1 MQDDDFITRE
11 NKFMHIKYDNFALTF
26 FTHHTMYL
34 PSSRSYT
41 FKSRTATIINKF
53 LNIKA
58 RDLEH

>member
-34 PSSRSYT
+34 PSRVELHL
-41 FKSRTATIINKF
+41 KVE
-53 LNIKA
+53 LQP
-58 RDLEH
+58 